1 MAFDPTGQVG
11 LPQDLTYELLT
22 PSQSGFAEPVQVV
35 VAVNPAK
42 PTDPPR
48 AFWRG
53 LNGGLSWGQVGCAG
67 SSQGGYIK
75 DTTLGTWRPAFV
87 SSGTWNTT
95 HGHTYYPIEERF
107 IGTNYNCPL
116 CVSYA
121 PASLKDGVTA
131 TAYAFWGGAWLGAG
145 VTMRYDTG
153 LAGETGGVW
162 RFSNWAKTY
171 SYDYLPPNE
180 SGFMYDVFV
189 PYTTGSLAVGTTAT
203 GYAHTHQFVKTS
215 TSADTAYIG
224 RFLSSNLVSTG
235 ITYTCTQVTPTHKWS
250 HP

>member
-22 PSQSGFAEPVQVV
+22 PSQSGVRADIAEVV
-35 VAVNPAK
+35 VATNPAS
-42 PTDPPR
+42 PTSPPR

-53 LNGGLSWGQVGCAG
+53 LNGGLSWGQVGLA
-67 SSQGGYIK
+67 GGYMNGYVK

-107 IGTNYNCPL
+107 IGTNFNNPV

-131 TAYAFWGGAWLGAG
+131 KAYAFWGGTWDLTG

-162 RFSNWAKTY
+162 RVSNWAKTY
-171 SYDYLPPNE
+171 SYDVLPPAE
-180 SGFMYDVFV
+180 SGFANYDVFV
-189 PYTTGSLAVGTTAT
+189 PYVTASLAVGTTAV
-203 GYAHTHQFVKTS
+203 GYYRANATYSALTS
-215 TSADTAYIG
+215 TG
-224 RFLSSNLVSTG
+224 V
-235 ITYTCTQVTPTHKWS
+235 TYTCTQVTPTHKWS

>member
-22 PSQSGFAEPVQVV
+22 PSQSGVRADIAEVV
-35 VAVNPAK
+35 VATNPAK

-53 LNGGLSWGQVGCAG
+53 LNGGLSWGQVGTAG
-67 SSQGGYIK
+67 SVLGGYIK
-75 DTTLGTWRPAFV
+75 DTTLGTWRPNFG
-87 SSGTWNTT
+87 SNGD
-95 HGHTYYPIEERF
+95 TYYPIEERF
-107 IGTNYNCPL
+107 IGTNFNCPV

-121 PASLKDGVTA
+121 TASLKDGVTA
-131 TAYAFWGGAWLGAG
+131 SAYCFWGGVWQWMN

-162 RFSNWAKTY
+162 RLSNWAKTY
-171 SYDYLPPNE
+171 SYDVLPPAE
-180 SGFMYDVFV
+180 SGFANYDVFI
-189 PYTTGSLAVGTTAT
+189 PYVTASLAVGTTAV
-203 GYAHTHQFVKTS
+203 GYFFGAPAHTVLT
-215 TSADTAYIG
+215 
-224 RFLSSNLVSTG
+224 STG
-235 ITYTCTQVTPTHKWS
+235 ITYTCTQITPTHKWS

>member
-22 PSQSGFAEPVQVV
+22 PSQSGVRADIAEVV
-35 VAVNPAK
+35 VAVNPAS
-42 PTDPPR
+42 PTSPPR

-75 DTTLGTWRPAFV
+75 DTTLGTFRPNFA
-87 SSGTWNTT
+87 STSPYTQ
-95 HGHTYYPIEERF
+95 HGDTYYPIEERF
-107 IGTNYNCPL
+107 IGTNFGNPV

-131 TAYAFWGGAWLGAG
+131 LACCFCGGVWYWTD

-153 LAGETGGVW
+153 LDGETGGVW
-162 RFSNWAKTY
+162 RLSNWAKTY
-171 SYDYLPPNE
+171 GYDVLPPAE
-180 SGFMYDVFV
+180 SGFAHYDVFI
-189 PYTTGSLAVGTTAT
+189 PYVTASLAVGTTAT
-203 GYAHTHQFVKTS
+203 GYYRAAAVASVLT
-215 TSADTAYIG
+215 
-224 RFLSSNLVSTG
+224 STG

>member
-22 PSQSGFAEPVQVV
+22 PSQSGVRADIAEVV

-42 PTDPPR
+42 PTDLPR

-67 SSQGGYIK
+67 SLQSGYIK

-107 IGTNYNCPL
+107 IGTNFGNPV

-131 TAYAFWGGAWLGAG
+131 YAYCLGGGVWQWTS

-153 LAGETGGVW
+153 LDGETGGVW
-162 RFSNWAKTY
+162 RLSNWAKTY
-171 SYDYLPPNE
+171 SYDVLPPAE
-180 SGFMYDVFV
+180 SGFANYDVFI
-189 PYTTGSLAVGTTAT
+189 PYVTASLAVGTTAT
-203 GYAHTHQFVKTS
+203 GYYRAAAIESALTS
-215 TSADTAYIG
+215 TG
-224 RFLSSNLVSTG
+224 V
-235 ITYTCTQVTPTHKWS
+235 TYTCTQVTPTHKWS

>member
-1 MAFDPTGQVG
+1 MAFDPTGQLG

-35 VAVNPAK
+35 VATNPAR
-42 PTDPPR
+42 PTSPPR

-53 LNGGLSWGQVGCAG
+53 LNGGLSWGQVGAAG
-67 SSQGGYIK
+67 GYMSGYIK

-107 IGTNYNCPL
+107 IGTNFNNPM

-131 TAYAFWGGAWLGAG
+131 YAYCLWGGIWWPD
-145 VTMRYDTG
+145 VIMRYDTG

-162 RFSNWAKTY
+162 RLSNWAKTY
-171 SYDYLPPNE
+171 GYDVLPPAE
-180 SGFMYDVFV
+180 SGFANYDVFI
-189 PYTTGSLAVGTTAT
+189 PYVTASLAVGTTAT
-203 GYAHTHQFVKTS
+203 GYYRAAAVGSALTS
-215 TSADTAYIG
+215 TG
-224 RFLSSNLVSTG
+224 V
-235 ITYTCTQVTPTHKWS
+235 TYTCTQVTPTHKWS

>member
-22 PSQSGFAEPVQVV
+22 PSQSGVRADLGEIV
-35 VAVNPAK
+35 VAVDPADM
-42 PTDPPR
+42 THPPM
-48 AFWRG
+48 AYWRG
-53 LNGGLSWGQVGCAG
+53 LNGGLSWGQVGG
-67 SSQGGYIK
+67 PVPKNKDQERFRGYLR

-107 IGTNYNCPL
+107 IGTNYNCPV

-131 TAYAFWGGAWLGAG
+131 SAFCFWGGAWRDTG

-162 RFSNWAKTY
+162 RLSNWAKTY
-171 SYDYLPPNE
+171 SYDVLPPAE
-180 SGFMYDVFV
+180 SGFANYDVFI
-189 PYTTGSLAVGTTAT
+189 PYVTASLAVGTTAV
-203 GYAHTHQFVKTS
+203 GYFFGAPTYSVLT
-215 TSADTAYIG
+215 
-224 RFLSSNLVSTG
+224 STG